1 MQKLDSISKSD
12 PLVIVATGKY
22 VGEGFDYPRLDT
34 LFLVMPIAWKGTIA
48 QYAGRL
54 HRIYGDKKEVL
65 VYDYVDVHVPVLER
79 MYHKRVKGYAQ
90 IDYKAKTETTQL
102 DKINVIFD
110 GKSFMGVFANDL
122 AMASKEIIIVC
133 PYLRKARLE
142 QMLQLL
148 VPKFIDGVTITV
160 VTRHPEDF
168 KAENRQ
174 SFESLVKDLNNAGIK
189 IIHKPNIHQ
198 KFAIIDQRIVW
209 YGSVNLLSFGSAEE
223 SIMRLDSYEIASEL
237 LQILYDGVKKT

>member
-1 MQKLDSISKSD
+1 
-12 PLVIVATGKY
+12 
-22 VGEGFDYPRLDT
+22 
-34 LFLVMPIAWKGTIA
+34 
-48 QYAGRL
+48 
-54 HRIYGDKKEVL
+54 
-65 VYDYVDVHVPVLER
+65 